1 MKFMALNIP
10 FINDPLPRT
19 FIKMLNLE
27 ASQLSLPESKQL
39 MQGALAAYAVL
50 QFGAQA
56 FNKSIPVSIFYG
68 LGSAAILYGATL
80 ALLRYL
86 KQDEKFVKT
95 LTAMAATGALAAA
108 AYILLHL
115 IVGVVLP
122 PPLPTERL
130 ARFLLFP
137 IIIWTLF
144 MYAFLLRHVS
154 LRPIPAFVT
163 SALYILA
170 IEVVLSAIKF

>member
-1 MKFMALNIP
+1 MALNIP
-10 FINDPLPRT
+10 FINDPLPRN
-19 FIKMLNLE
+19 FVKILNLE
-27 ASQLSLPESKQL
+27 ASQLSLPESKEL
-39 MQGALAAYAVL
+39 MQGALAAYALL
-50 QFGAQA
+50 QIAAQS
-56 FNKSIPVSIFYG
+56 FNKTFPVAIFYG
-68 LGSAAILYGATL
+68 VASAAILFGATFL
-80 ALLRYL
+80 LLRYL
-86 KQDEKFVKT
+86 QQEEKFVKT

-108 AYILLHL
+108 AYVFLHL

-122 PPLPTERL
+122 DPLPTERL

-137 IIIWTLF
+137 IIIWILF

-163 SALYILA
+163 AALYVLV

>member
-1 MKFMALNIP
+1 MALNIP
-10 FINDPLPRT
+10 LINDPTPQT
-19 FIKMLNLE
+19 FFKMLNLE

-39 MQGALAAYAVL
+39 MQGALAAYVL
-50 QFGAQA
+50 LQAGAQYFSHELHVA
-56 FNKSIPVSIFYG
+56 IFYG
-68 LGSAAILYGATL
+68 LASGAILYGATL
-80 ALLRYL
+80 LLLRYL
-86 KQDEKFVKT
+86 KQDEKFVRT
-95 LTAMAATGALAAA
+95 LTAMAVMGGLAAG
-108 AYILLHL
+108 AYIVLHL

-163 SALYILA
+163 SALYVLV